1 MDEVGEGSLGWGGV
15 GGMRKR
21 EGNRRGKGRRERD
34 EVRKGCAAKHGEGG
48 TKRETELRTS
58 F

>member
-1 MDEVGEGSLGWGGV
+1 MDEVGEGSLGGV

-21 EGNRRGKGRRERD
+21 EGKRRGKGRRERD